1 MTTRR
6 LVLAGGAAWLAASTT
21 AGRAQFAVGGTATV
35 TRIDFAVVDRERILA
50 AAAVALGRTTKP
62 TSNAQSDDFLWMT
75 LDVAALAAAAHVD
88 EDHELKYAA
97 KAAETLGAW
106 FGGGKGLKVEI
117 DGFEGLLPLCQ
128 LAEVAVALPFL
139 PVPDAVAATVKRWIK
154 GYLGYLREDETA
166 GLARDAKDRHGC
178 SWMLQ
183 VAAFARLLGDDKAL
197 QEARVRFRHATLRAE
212 LNGDGF
218 FKEELSRAN
227 AFRFSL
233 MDLDMLAGACVLLS
247 TRFESIWDV
256 ELQDGPGMRGAI
268 ARHVPYC
275 ARPETWPYAA
285 DAKYFKELPGR
296 RPALAFAAKAYAQ
309 PEYAAVFLKLKEATE
324 PDLLRAT
331 PIRQPVLWGA
341 MPRRKD

>member
-1 MTTRR
+1 
-6 LVLAGGAAWLAASTT
+6 
-21 AGRAQFAVGGTATV
+21 V
-35 TRIDFAVVDRERILA
+35 TVDRERILA

-62 TSNAQSDDFLWMT
+62 TPNAETDDFLWMT
-75 LDVAALAAAAHVD
+75 LDVAALAAAAFVD
-88 EDHELKYAA
+88 AEHEMRYAA
-97 KAAETLGAW
+97 KAAETLAAW
-106 FGGGKGLKVEI
+106 FGSGKGLKVEI

-139 PVPDAVAATVKRWIK
+139 SVPDAVVAGVKRWMK
-154 GYLGYLREDETA
+154 GYLAYLREDETA
-166 GLARDAKDRHGC
+166 GLARDAKDKHGC

-183 VAAFARLLGDDKAL
+183 VSAFAWLLGDDAAL
-197 QEARVRFRHATLRAE
+197 KEARLRFRHATLRAE

-218 FKEELSRAN
+218 FREELSRAN

-233 MDLDMLAGACVLLS
+233 MDLDMLAGVCVLLS
-247 TRFESIWDV
+247 TRFESMWDV

-275 ARPETWPYAA
+275 AKPQTWPFAA

-309 PEYAAVFLKLKEATE
+309 PEYAAVFLKLKDATE

-341 MPRRKD
+341 VPRRKD